1 MFFVPIYS
9 NNANAVLLGAGI
21 GQIIAV
27 LGAYELFISP
37 SITKK
42 IKYDTENKEAIFKIK
57 TKHTSREKIIFENGN
72 CLYNKGYRIHQLR
85 LKYSPIKFSLVNQNI
100 PKERFIEQV
109 KNDCKECNFY
119 TILKYKYDTIF
130 LNKKKAVK
138 NFTFHRF
145 LY

>member
-42 IKYDTENKEAIFKIK
+42 IKYDTENKEAFLKIK
-57 TKHTSREKIIFENGN
+57 TKNTSNEKIIFENGN
-72 CLYNKGYRIHQLR
+72 CLH
-85 LKYSPIKFSLVNQNI
+85 P
-100 PKERFIEQV
+100 
-109 KNDCKECNFY
+109 
-119 TILKYKYDTIF
+119 
-130 LNKKKAVK
+130 
-138 NFTFHRF
+138 
-145 LY
+145 